1 MTSTEAGPDTEPP
14 RALAIWFIVGGLL
27 GLAAATILTLEKL
40 AVLRDPGYVPSCNL
54 SPVINCG
61 SIMTSDQAEAFGFPN
76 PLIGLAAFPVLV
88 ATGAAILAGARLAD
102 WYWLGL
108 QAGVTL
114 GTGFIG
120 WLAFQ
125 SLYRIEAL
133 CPYCLVVWAV
143 VIPTAW
149 YVTLHNLWAGRFGL
163 RAADSNGA
171 ARLRSSHALV
181 PMASLLLATG
191 LIVQQFWSY
200 WVSIF

>member
-1 MTSTEAGPDTEPP
+1 MTSPEAGSDTETP
-14 RALAIWFIVGGLL
+14 RALAVWFVVGGLL
-27 GLAAATILTLEKL
+27 GLAAATVLILEKL
-40 AVLRDPGYVPSCNL
+40 AVLRDPGYIPSCNL

-88 ATGAAILAGARLAD
+88 ATGAALLAGARLAD

-114 GTGFIG
+114 GTVFIG

-149 YVTLHNLWAGRFGL
+149 YVTLHNLWAGRFGP
-163 RAADSNGA
+163 RAASSKVA
-171 ARLRSSHALV
+171 AGLRSSHALV
-181 PMASLLLATG
+181 PMAVFLLLTG

-200 WVSIF
+200 WVSIL